1 MLQTPGQSFL
11 RFGSKKP
18 GSRSGGSGEDSGG
31 NTIMIRENG
40 VSLVSGDEVERSS
53 LSNVPKLPNIDSKDE
68 KSTARGLRRLQ
79 VQPRDREWSVPP
91 VQHQHQLRQDQALLR
106 V

>member
-1 MLQTPGQSFL
+1 MVRVQCQLNHEMLQTPGQSFL

-40 VSLVSGDEVERSS
+40 VSLASGDEVERSS

-79 VQPRDREWSVPP
+79 QHLESVQNQGNNVLS
-91 VQHQHQLRQDQALLR
+91 
-106 V
+106 